1 MPCHLYKP
9 PPCVYQFKSLVLK
22 AIEKRYNLVTQR
34 GAHSSGDPD
43 EFENVSEVNKLA
55 VLLYQEITEE
65 KDRAM
70 AEKLQKEAHKA
81 EVKAMSDA
89 LVVPPPALPASFAQ
103 IRDQYSSSSIK
114 TRNPLSVLTGAA
126 PTVSPVPGFS
136 TATAS
141 TAANNEGAIE
151 IDLVGDE
158 NNPPKKVARQRLS
171 TGDAKDL
178 IAEFQ
183 SKDSLSG
190 AEMLGFLQQSVA
202 YNSEMLK
209 IAKAEE
215 ERRQQAEERKRKAE
229 DRDHFF
235 HLWNMKEK
243 GAITEEQFNNMK
255 PDGY

>member
-1 MPCHLYKP
+1 MDVLFNNHSAPCRLYKP
-9 PPCVYQFKSLVLK
+9 PASVYGFKKAVLQ
-22 AIEKRYNLVTQR
+22 AIKTRHDMVTKR
-34 GAHSSGDPD
+34 GAHSAGNPE
-43 EFENVSEVNKLA
+43 EFEDVSEVNKLA
-55 VLLYQEITEE
+55 VLLFNEMVEE
-65 KDRAM
+65 KDRAF

-141 TAANNEGAIE
+141 TAAKNDGAIE

-178 IAEFQ
+178 IHEFQ
-183 SKDSLSG
+183 KKDSLGG
-190 AEMLGFLQQSVA
+190 AEILGFLQQSVGCSSTR
-202 YNSEMLK
+202 SEKLFNFLK
-209 IAKAEE
+209 FYCC
-215 ERRQQAEERKRKAE
+215 R
-229 DRDHFF
+229 F
-235 HLWNMKEK
+235 MS
-243 GAITEEQFNNMK
+243 
-255 PDGY
+255 